1 MEDDRS
7 LRFLEGSSMS
17 VGLIKLTSQACE
29 YLRELPVA
37 LLPLKMLKGISRL
50 GASVMNSILK
60 EAGVA

>member
-1 MEDDRS
+1 
-7 LRFLEGSSMS
+7 MS

-37 LLPLKMLKGISRL
+37 LLPLKMLKGTSRL